1 VDSQIGRRWLREL
14 TYVEDGRVDIAT
26 RMQDEGYEH
35 NDADDSIIDVEMP
48 AKSKVDSD
56 PYRNVMISPE
66 TEQRTLKAKTVKTS
80 TMGPVERH
88 NHLLKEAKSLAE
100 VASRTSATTHVASL
114 VLSTLTKA
122 MTGHNAAE
130 LSTCLEA
137 LLAELP
143 SMVGHGPNR
152 IVKGVDCSYEYI
164 RISCGLLILSMCWLS
179 FIQNS
184 RRRSSGTKKARC
196 TGEAV

>member
-1 VDSQIGRRWLREL
+1 
-14 TYVEDGRVDIAT
+14 
-26 RMQDEGYEH
+26 MQDEGYEH
-35 NDADDSIIDVEMP
+35 NNADDSIIDVEMP
-48 AKSKVDSD
+48 ANSKVDSD
-56 PYRNVMISPE
+56 PYRNVMVSPE

-100 VASRTSATTHVASL
+100 VASRTSATAHVASL

-122 MTGHNAAE
+122 LTGHNKR
-130 LSTCLEA
+130 
-137 LLAELP
+137 ELP
-143 SMVGHGPNR
+143 SMVGHGQKR
-152 IVKGVDCSYEYI
+152 IVKGVVCSYEYI

-184 RRRSSGTKKARC
+184 RRRSNGTKKARC